1 MKRITSHRRT
11 AYVQSI
17 AGAVLGVALALG
29 CVPFAVAQTGAQAD
43 TQSEA
48 QTDQAVDSRM
58 DFLFGSH
65 VPYRQFFDQLK
76 QAVARG
82 DKPAVAGMVKYPITV
97 ALHGKKVT
105 LRTKR
110 DFVAHYDAIFTPKLV
125 DLVAH
130 QTYATLFS
138 PDQGVM
144 IGGGEIWFSGI
155 CRDKACKDVSVK
167 IITLNL
173 DSLSG

>member
-1 MKRITSHRRT
+1 MKRFTPLRRP
-11 AYVQSI
+11 ARIASI
-17 AGAVLGVALALG
+17 AGVLLGVALAFG
-29 CVPFAVAQTGAQAD
+29 SVPSAVAQTAAQTD
-43 TQSEA
+43 TQSDA

-76 QAVARG
+76 QAVARA

-138 PDQGVM
+138 RDQGVM

-155 CRDKACKDVSVK
+155 CRDKTCKDVSIK

-173 DSLSG
+173 DSLNG

>member
-1 MKRITSHRRT
+1 MERIPSHRRPT
-11 AYVQSI
+11 YVQLM
-17 AGAVLGVALALG
+17 AGAVLGVALAFG
-29 CVPFAVAQTGAQAD
+29 PVPSAVAQTAAQTD
-43 TQSEA
+43 TQSDA
-48 QTDQAVDSRM
+48 QTDQAVDARM

-65 VPYRQFFDQLK
+65 VPYRQFFDQLQ
-76 QAVARG
+76 QAVARA

-110 DFVAHYDAIFTPKLV
+110 DLVAHYDAIFTPKLV

-138 PDQGVM
+138 RDQGVM

-155 CRDKACKDVSVK
+155 CRDKTCKDVSVK

-173 DSLSG
+173 DSLNG

>member
-1 MKRITSHRRT
+1 MERTTSHRRP
-11 AYVQSI
+11 AYVRSI
-17 AGAVLGVALALG
+17 AGAVLGIALAFG
-29 CVPFAVAQTGAQAD
+29 SVPFAVAQTD
-43 TQSEA
+43 TQSDA
-48 QTDQAVDSRM
+48 QTDQAVDARM

-65 VPYRQFFDQLK
+65 VPYRQFFGQLQ
-76 QAVARG
+76 QAVARA

-138 PDQGVM
+138 RDQGVM

-155 CRDKACKDVSVK
+155 CRDKTCKDVSIK

-173 DSLSG
+173 DSLNG

>member
-1 MKRITSHRRT
+1 MKRITPHRRPVRI
-11 AYVQSI
+11 ASI
-17 AGAVLGVALALG
+17 AGALLSIALAFG
-29 CVPFAVAQTGAQAD
+29 SIPSAVAQSD
-43 TQSEA
+43 A
-48 QTDQAVDSRM
+48 QTDQAVDARM

-65 VPYRQFFDQLK
+65 VPYRQFFDQLQ
-76 QAVARG
+76 QAVARA

-138 PDQGVM
+138 
-144 IGGGEIWFSGI
+144 
-155 CRDKACKDVSVK
+155 RD
-167 IITLNL
+167 LNH
-173 DSLSG
+173 